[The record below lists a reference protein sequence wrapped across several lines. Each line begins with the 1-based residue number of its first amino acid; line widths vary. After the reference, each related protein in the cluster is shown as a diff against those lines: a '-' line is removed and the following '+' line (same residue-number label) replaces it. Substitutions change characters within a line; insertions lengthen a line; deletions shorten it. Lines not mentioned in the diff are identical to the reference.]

1 MNLKE
6 LDLRHLI
13 HNEVRFREL
22 ARKGT
27 TVITRAEGS
36 TIWDVDGRA
45 YLDAQAGMVLVNI
58 GYGRRELGAVAAAQ
72 MERLMYYH
80 TYFQYSNEPAVRLAA
95 KLASLAPEGLGKVF
109 FTLGGAESVET
120 AVKIARLY
128 QRARGR
134 ADGYKIICLDLG
146 YHGNSLGALSAT
158 AFEAHR
164 AYYGPLVPGF
174 VHIPSPDTF
183 EGPFRADDPE
193 AGRKYAALL
202 EERILAEG
210 PETVAAFLAE
220 PILGVGGIIVPPG
233 DYLKHVRQI
242 CDKYGVLLILD
253 EVMTGFGR
261 AGSMW
266 ACGQFG
272 VVPDLMCTAK
282 GLTSGYLP
290 LGAVLV
296 GDHVIE
302 AIAEADFPF
311 EHGFTYAGHPVS
323 CAVAMENI
331 AILEREGLAER
342 AARMGERLKEALIA
356 RENPY
361 IAEVRGRG
369 LMVAAELVRDRET
382 RERFPEGDR
391 AFRFDVEAGC
401 LREGVI
407 TGIAPYRDTLMI
419 TPPLVITEEE
429 IDRLVDVY
437 DRVIREAGDRRRRQG

>member
-1 MNLKE
+1 LNLHE
-6 LDLRHLI
+6 LDVRHLI
-13 HNEVRFREL
+13 HNEVRFRDL

-27 TVITRAEGS
+27 TIITRAEGS
-36 TIWDVDGRA
+36 TIYDTEGRA

-58 GYGRRELGAVAAAQ
+58 GYGRRELGEVAAAQ

-95 KLASLAPEGLGKVF
+95 KLASIAPAGLGKVF

-134 ADGYKIICLDLG
+134 AEGHKIICLDLG

-158 AFEAHR
+158 AFAAHR
-164 AYYGPLVPGF
+164 AYYDPLVPGF
-174 VHIPSPDTF
+174 VHIASPDTF
-183 EGPFRADDPE
+183 EGPYRADDPE
-193 AGRKYAALL
+193 AGAKYAALL
-202 EERILAEG
+202 EERIRAEG

-220 PILGVGGIIVPPG
+220 PILGVGGIIVPPD
-233 DYLKHVRQI
+233 DYLRHVRQI
-242 CDKYGVLLILD
+242 CDRYGVLLILD

-261 AGSMW
+261 TGTLW
-266 ACGQFG
+266 ACEQFG

-296 GDHVIE
+296 ADRVIE
-302 AIAEADFPF
+302 AVAESDLPF

-323 CAVAMENI
+323 CAVAMKNI
-331 AILEREGLAER
+331 EIIEQERLAER
-342 AARMGERLKEALIA
+342 AARMGERLRAGLIA
-356 RENPY
+356 LDNPY

-369 LMVAAELVRDRET
+369 LMVAAELVCDRET
-382 RERFPEGDR
+382 RERFPEGEQP
-391 AFRFDVEAGC
+391 FRFAVEAGA

-419 TPPLVITEEE
+419 TPPLVITEDEV
-429 IDRLVDVY
+429 DRLLDVY
-437 DRVIREAGDRRRRQG
+437 DRVIRQEGDRRRG

>member
-1 MNLKE
+1 MNLHE
-6 LDLRHLI
+6 LDVRHLI
-13 HNEVRFREL
+13 HNEVRFRDL

-27 TVITRAEGS
+27 TIITRAEGS
-36 TIWDVDGRA
+36 TIYDTEGRA

-58 GYGRRELGAVAAAQ
+58 GYGRRELGEVAAAQ

-95 KLASLAPEGLGKVF
+95 KLASIAPAGLGKVF

-134 ADGYKIICLDLG
+134 AEGHKIICLDLG

-158 AFEAHR
+158 AFAAHR
-164 AYYGPLVPGF
+164 AYYDPLVPGF
-174 VHIPSPDTF
+174 VHIASPDTF
-183 EGPFRADDPE
+183 EGPYRADDPE
-193 AGRKYAALL
+193 AGAKYAALL
-202 EERILAEG
+202 EERIRAEG

-220 PILGVGGIIVPPG
+220 PILGVGGIIVPPD
-233 DYLKHVRQI
+233 DYLRHVRQI
-242 CDKYGVLLILD
+242 CDRYGVLLILD

-261 AGSMW
+261 TGTLW
-266 ACGQFG
+266 ACEQFG

-296 GDHVIE
+296 ADRVIE
-302 AIAEADFPF
+302 AVAESDLPF

-323 CAVAMENI
+323 CAVAMKNI
-331 AILEREGLAER
+331 EIIEQERLAER
-342 AARMGERLKEALIA
+342 AARMGERLRAGLIA
-356 RENPY
+356 LDNPY

-369 LMVAAELVRDRET
+369 LMVAAELVCDRET
-382 RERFPEGDR
+382 RERFPEGEQP
-391 AFRFDVEAGC
+391 FRFAVEAGA

-419 TPPLVITEEE
+419 TPPLVITEDEV
-429 IDRLVDVY
+429 DRLLDVY
-437 DRVIREAGDRRRRQG
+437 DRVIRQEGDRRRG